1 MSVLC
6 DQAVVVWGIDPLMV
20 GDYTPYELTLIAKQK
35 KKTEQTEFENLLC
48 LAWHTEALARQ
59 KRLPRLEKLINEA
72 RTKPNQ
78 KASSKS
84 DAILKAM
91 AAEKG
96 VLIK

>member
-1 MSVLC
+1 MSE
-6 DQAVVVWGIDPLMV
+6 QAVVTWGVDPLKV

-35 KKTEQTEFENLLC
+35 RNAEQIEFENLLC

-59 KRLPRLEKLINEA
+59 RKMPRLEKLLKEA
-72 RTKPNQ
+72 RKKPSK

-91 AAEKG
+91 AAAKG
-96 VLIK
+96 VTIK

>member
-1 MSVLC
+1 MVT
-6 DQAVVVWGIDPLMV
+6 WGVDPLKV

-35 KKTEQTEFENLLC
+35 RNVEQTEFENLLC

-59 KRLPRLEKLINEA
+59 KKLPSLKKLLKDA
-72 RTKPNQ
+72 RKKPTVN
-78 KASSKS
+78 ASKG

-96 VLIK
+96 VIIK